1 MIEVSIDEDGGAKA
15 IYSDELA
22 EYFAETGAKI
32 TRASSVEPGL
42 DGKWT
47 VDLTVSGGPVVG
59 GFRLRD
65 DALKYEVE
73 WLKENYL

>member
-1 MIEVSIDEDGGAKA
+1 MIALTIDENGNGKA

-22 EYFAETGAKI
+22 DYFAATGAKI

-47 VDLTVSGGPVVG
+47 VDLTVSGGPIIG

-73 WLKENYL
+73 WLNKNYL